1 MGFWDGSGISW
12 PICKQS
18 VLRSRHITTP
28 TPHRLIFYRPG
39 GHFFRWTSSWL
50 HLGFHSSTFLT
61 ENTWRWVTHFSR
73 PDGLPVTTER
83 ALLNSSWQRQICCV
97 TRWKFSHGSRIHQS
111 RLRPAAVASERYLRR
126 GSTVSC
132 GNSSSSSNSN
142 SNSNCNSSL
151 RCYLPSLQC
160 LHNKQSNHSANYR
173 SSDTSANSSAAKFLL
188 IQLSPFWLF
197 SLQNSN
203 TFKILLPGLFKH
215 TMTVPFPAV
224 ASALALATCLFP
236 YQVQN
241 SYFNLQSC
249 HLKSTAKSHSSAQ
262 SSP

>member
-1 MGFWDGSGISW
+1 MQTVCTSL
-12 PICKQS
+12 QTYN
-18 VLRSRHITTP
+18 HTN
-28 TPHRLIFYRPG
+28 
-39 GHFFRWTSSWL
+39 TSSLNFLQAGWSLLPMNVKLAPSWL
-50 HLGFHSSTFLT
+50 SFWQRTRGDEWHIS
-61 ENTWRWVTHFSR
+61 E
-73 PDGLPVTTER
+73 GLPVTTDR

-97 TRWKFSHGSRIHQS
+97 TRWKFSDGSRIGQS

-142 SNSNCNSSL
+142 SNSNCNSSV

-224 ASALALATCLFP
+224 ASALAPATCLFP
-236 YQVQN
+236 YQV
-241 SYFNLQSC
+241 
-249 HLKSTAKSHSSAQ
+249 
-262 SSP
+262 